1 MVDRSQNSFPLPPC
15 FLQPYAHLPV
25 FTPSLNSLPSPRS
38 HSAVPLCFLTYY
50 LRCDASI
57 AKLSADVSSGEQRRI
72 RLQQEVAEL
81 RSAVDIRL
89 KELEVKVRNGA
100 SALYI
105 MYEAARH

>member
-1 MVDRSQNSFPLPPC
+1 M
-15 FLQPYAHLPV
+15 
-25 FTPSLNSLPSPRS
+25 
-38 HSAVPLCFLTYY
+38 
-50 LRCDASI
+50 
-57 AKLSADVSSGEQRRI
+57 SSGEQRRI